1 MRVLGCLAGVFQAG
15 LSLSTPM
22 AWLAQSASQNSQQQV
37 LGSFS
42 VGLLLSMST
51 PSKLDL
57 RDYDH
62 DPVRF
67 AEAVLREVQASPE
80 TARVRQLAVEL
91 RQTWVVLLTGEGD
104 DVAALTLL
112 LDLEEELART
122 GLAPSCCRPAF

>member
-1 MRVLGCLAGVFQAG
+1 
-15 LSLSTPM
+15 M